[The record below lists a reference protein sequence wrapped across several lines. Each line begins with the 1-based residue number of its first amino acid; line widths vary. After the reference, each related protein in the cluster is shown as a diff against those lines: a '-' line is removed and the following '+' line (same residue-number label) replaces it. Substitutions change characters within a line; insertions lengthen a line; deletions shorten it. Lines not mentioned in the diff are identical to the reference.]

1 MGRTDVSRWVVCK
14 QGKGYL
20 YKNGVKERFETN
32 FDKDAVG
39 LIKEEHGDDF
49 LVWLIGSDS
58 YWIIPKNEVE
68 EIDVTKTGDKFKNKI
83 CNVCHCLK
91 STENFARN
99 QNNLHGIIRRP
110 TCQKCR
116 TSIDKR
122 APKTKQAKQSEK
134 QRPKKGE
141 PFTCPICRKRS
152 IVGITAKIVADH
164 DHHTGNI
171 RDYICDS
178 CNTGLGR
185 FKNGENIL
193 MNAVN
198 YIKDHD
204 TLG

>member
-1 MGRTDVSRWVVCK
+1 MSRWVVCK
-14 QGKGYL
+14 QGRGYL
-20 YKNGVKERFETN
+20 FQDGVQEKLATN
-32 FDKDAVG
+32 FDKEAVG
-39 LIKEEHGDDF
+39 LIKEGRGEDF
-49 LVWLIGSDS
+49 LIWLIGSNS
-58 YWIIPKNEVE
+58 YWIIPQKEVE
-68 EIDVTKTGDKFKNKI
+68 EIDVTKTGDKFACKI

-91 STENFARN
+91 PTENFSKN
-99 QNNLHGIIRRP
+99 QNNLHGVIRRP

-122 APKTKQAKQSEK
+122 APKTKQAKQLEK
-134 QRPKKGE
+134 QKPKTGE
-141 PFTCPICRKRS
+141 PFVCPICRKRS

-171 RDYICDS
+171 RGYICDS

-185 FKNGENIL
+185 FKNGENYL

-204 TLG
+204 ALG

>member
-1 MGRTDVSRWVVCK
+1 MNGWVVCK

-20 YKNGVKERFETN
+20 FKDGIQERLETN

-39 LIKEEHGDDF
+39 LIKEDRGDDF

-58 YWIIPKNEVE
+58 YWIIPQKEVE
-68 EIDVTKTGDKFKNKI
+68 EIDVTKTGDEVDYKI

-91 STENFARN
+91 PTENFSRN
-99 QNNLHGIIRRP
+99 QNNLHGVLRRP
-110 TCQKCR
+110 TCRKCR
-116 TSIDKR
+116 TSIDKHP
-122 APKTKQAKQSEK
+122 PKTKQAKQLEK
-134 QRPKKGE
+134 QKPPKGE

-152 IVGITAKIVADH
+152 IVGVTAKIVADH

-171 RDYICDS
+171 RGYICDS

-185 FKNGENIL
+185 FKNGENYL

-198 YIKDHD
+198 YIREHD
-204 TLG
+204 ALG